1 MQALCNLAKTY
12 GPLAGRIL
20 ITLIFLRSAYGKIT
34 GFSTV
39 AGVMAKKGMPF
50 SEVLLA
56 GAIVFE
62 IAGGLMILLGWNARW
77 GALLL
82 AIFLIPATLIFHN
95 FWAADA
101 AQLPN
106 QLNHFMKNVSIL
118 GALVFIIGM
127 GSGPLS
133 LRTTNRISRQ
143 GAKAPR
149 RQETRN
155 GKQDDT
161 AVRSAW

>member
-1 MQALCNLAKTY
+1 MHALCNLAKTY

-50 SEVLLA
+50 AEFLLA

-62 IAGGLMILLGWNARW
+62 LAGALMILLGWNARW

-82 AIFLIPATLIFHN
+82 AVFMVPATLIFHN
-95 FWAADA
+95 FWAVEP
-101 AQLPN
+101 AQLTN
-106 QLNHFMKNVSIL
+106 QLNHFMKNVSML
-118 GALVFIIGM
+118 GALVFIMGM

-133 LRTTNRISRQ
+133 L
-143 GAKAPR
+143 K
-149 RQETRN
+149 
-155 GKQDDT
+155 DDKPK
-161 AVRSAW
+161 